1 MRIIICGLNGAGKS
15 TFGKALA
22 ERMGYRFVD
31 VEDLYFPKTDP
42 DYLYASPRTGKEVV
56 KLLLDIL
63 RREDDLVFSSVTG
76 KYVENASAYFQYCVI
91 LNVPKNIRMQ
101 RVKNRSFEKF
111 GERALPGGD
120 LYEKEQSFYELIQSR
135 KETLVSEWVE
145 AAKIPIIHLNG
156 EKTINENLDFLL
168 EQIQ

>member
-1 MRIIICGLNGAGKS
+1 MRIIICGLNDAGKS

-31 VEDLYFPKTDP
+31 VEDLYFPKADP
-42 DYLYASPRTGKEVV
+42 DYLYASPRTGKQVG

-76 KYVENASAYFQYCVI
+76 KYAENASAYFQYCVI

-111 GERALPGGD
+111 GERALPGGG
-120 LYEKEQSFYELIQSR
+120 F
-135 KETLVSEWVE
+135 V
-145 AAKIPIIHLNG
+145 
-156 EKTINENLDFLL
+156 
-168 EQIQ
+168 

>member
-1 MRIIICGLNGAGKS
+1 MRSIICGLNGAGKS

-22 ERMGYRFVD
+22 ERLGYRFVD
-31 VEDLYFPKTDP
+31 VEDLYFSKTDP
-42 DYLYASPRTGKEVV
+42 DYLYASPRTEEEVGK
-56 KLLLDIL
+56 
-63 RREDDLVFSSVTG
+63 
-76 KYVENASAYFQYCVI
+76 

-135 KETLVSEWVE
+135 RETLVSEWVE
-145 AAKIPIIHLNG
+145 AAKIPFIHLNG
-156 EKTINENLDFLL
+156 EKAINENIDLLL
-168 EQIQ
+168 EQMQ